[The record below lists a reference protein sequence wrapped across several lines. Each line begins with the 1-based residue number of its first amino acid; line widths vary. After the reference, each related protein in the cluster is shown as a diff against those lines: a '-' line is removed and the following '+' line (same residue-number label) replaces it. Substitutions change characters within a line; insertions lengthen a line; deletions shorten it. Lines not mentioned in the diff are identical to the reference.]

1 MPLDTVMPF
10 PSVTTPVAFLHVIT
24 GMSEEFPA
32 RVPLQISVYIC
43 PATGLPEAVM
53 FNVCTETKMGKLA

>member
-1 MPLDTVMPF
+1 M
-10 PSVTTPVAFLHVIT
+10 T

-43 PATGLPEAVM
+43 PATGLPEVVM
-53 FNVCTETKMGKLA
+53 FIVRTETEMGMLLA